1 MNGIHALLQMKTVC
15 ITITLLVGFS
25 ASTFASEG
33 GSSSY
38 LQGTYGEFASGM
50 LGDSGFYMRDDL
62 FYYSAS
68 IGVNPLG
75 GAVSVGSSQ
84 DIWGNLFKF
93 AYVSDMEILGGR
105 YNAALA
111 IPLIVHGSV
120 SAKVAGI
127 GPQIF
132 REGNVSGIG
141 DAYLT
146 PFALGWDL
154 GNHHVNA
161 NLSFV
166 APTGGYDKD
175 KLLNAGRNYWSFD
188 PTVYYTWLQPERG
201 HEVTVTLG
209 YMMND
214 ENSATNY
221 TTGDEMH
228 LDWTLSQ
235 HFSPH
240 FAVAL
245 TGYWYEQITHDKGD
259 PVAGIDIE
267 KFSGSGVGVGPAVY
281 YSREVGGK
289 NINFIAKWITDI
301 ESENRMDGDI
311 YMVSV
316 AFKF

>member
-1 MNGIHALLQMKTVC
+1 MSGKQTLLSMKTLC
-15 ITITLLVGFS
+15 ITLALLVGFS
-25 ASTFASEG
+25 ASTYASEG

-50 LGDSGFYMRDDL
+50 LGDSGFYMRNDV

-75 GAVSVGSSQ
+75 GAVSSGSSQ

-93 AYVSDMEILGGR
+93 SYVTDLEILGGR

-111 IPLIVHGSV
+111 IPLIINGSV
-120 SAKVAGI
+120 SAKASVAG
-127 GPQIF
+127 QQVF
-132 REGNVSGIG
+132 RDGDVSGLG
-141 DAYLT
+141 DVYLT
-146 PFALGWDL
+146 PFALGWDI

-175 KLLNAGRNYWSFD
+175 KLLNPGRNYWSFD

-201 HEVTVTLG
+201 HEVTITLG

-214 ENSATNY
+214 ENSDTNY

-235 HFSPH
+235 HFSES

-245 TGYWYEQITHDKGD
+245 TGYWYEQVTDDKGD
-259 PVAGIDIE
+259 AVAGIDIE
-267 KFSGSGVGVGPAVY
+267 KFTGSGVGVGPAVY
-281 YSREVGGK
+281 YAREMGGK
-289 NINFIAKWITDI
+289 KLNFIAKWITDI